1 MPITIYS
8 QRDSR
13 WSGIRIGNTRLSI
26 GDWGCTLTDVCTLLS
41 WNGVTITPAQMAK
54 MPGLFTS
61 TGLIIWSQLERLT
74 KGAIK
79 FQKRIGGRT
88 PSGRRVFTR
97 DDKAIKDSIL
107 KSPKT
112 VVIIEVNNG
121 RHWVAGLGVTPD
133 GRDYWVGD
141 PIDGKRK
148 QLFKTYPNITGSAH
162 LILA

>member
-1 MPITIYS
+1 MPITYYS
-8 QRDSR
+8 QRDPR
-13 WSGIRIGNTRLSI
+13 WAKAKIGSTKLTI

-41 WNGVTITPAQMAK
+41 WVGVVITPAQLARS
-54 MPGLFTS
+54 PGLFTS
-61 TGLIIWSQLERLT
+61 AGLINWYVLEKAT

-79 FQKRIGGRT
+79 FQRRIGGRL
-88 PSGRRVFTR
+88 PNGRHVFKR
-97 DDKAIKDSIL
+97 DDAAIKNSIL

-133 GRDYWVGD
+133 GRDYWVAD

-148 QLFKTYPNITGSAH
+148 QCLKAYPNITGSAH